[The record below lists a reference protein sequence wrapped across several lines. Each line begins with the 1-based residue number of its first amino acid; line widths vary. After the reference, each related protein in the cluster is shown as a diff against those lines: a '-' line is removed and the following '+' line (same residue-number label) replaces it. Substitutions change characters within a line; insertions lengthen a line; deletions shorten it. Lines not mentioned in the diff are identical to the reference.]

1 MQTLKFI
8 TIFVAVVMMLHV
20 GIASLITH
28 IKWKDKD
35 INYANK
41 YKMPAYLYLNGGL
54 LLGILSCVIVNTKI
68 EDIIYIICSIIIGYI
83 IGGYYRKYL

>member
-8 TIFVAVVMMLHV
+8 TIFVAVVIMLHI
-20 GIASLITH
+20 GIANLITYVQYR
-28 IKWKDKD
+28 DKHKEQ
-35 INYANK
+35 ANK

-54 LLGILSCVIVNTKI
+54 LLCILSYVVSNTKI
-68 EDIIYIICSIIIGYI
+68 EDIVYIICSIIIGYV